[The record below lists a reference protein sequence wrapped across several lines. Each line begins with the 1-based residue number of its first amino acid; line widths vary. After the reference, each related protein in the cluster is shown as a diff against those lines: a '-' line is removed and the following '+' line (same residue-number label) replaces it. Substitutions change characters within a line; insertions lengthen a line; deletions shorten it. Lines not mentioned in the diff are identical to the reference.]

1 MKLNDVRLFMEITQQ
16 QAEEAFRRQLE
27 ESNRRIEM
35 HMAASRICSGSGRC
49 AEGSTPT
56 RGQYS
61 PAARAHVASV
71 GRRQG
76 SGFSE

>member
-1 MKLNDVRLFMEITQQ
+1 MKLNDIRLLMEVTQQ

-35 HMAASRICSGSGRC
+35 HMAASRICSSNGRY
-49 AEGSTPT
+49 AEASTAA
-56 RGQYS
+56 RGQCLV
-61 PAARAHVASV
+61 ARGQVASV
-71 GRRQG
+71 SRRQG

>member
-1 MKLNDVRLFMEITQQ
+1 MKLNDVRLFMEVTQQ

-35 HMAASRICSGSGRC
+35 HMAASRIRSGSGRV
-49 AEGSTPT
+49 AEGSTHAYGQCPSA
-56 RGQYS
+56 RG
-61 PAARAHVASV
+61 HIVSV
-71 GRRQG
+71 GGREG

>member
-1 MKLNDVRLFMEITQQ
+1 MTLNDVRIFMEVTQQ

-35 HMAASRICSGSGRC
+35 HMAANRICSGSGRF

-56 RGQYS
+56 CGQCP
-61 PAARAHVASV
+61 PARVHIVSV